1 MKSHDAIAD
10 SQAYKSDFAAMGL
23 AQSVW
28 DTKRPKAPDVIL
40 TREEKNRIQTRE
52 RAQKNRAIELATRVN
67 AESNIGCSTS
77 GFDAKAARLVG
88 KRNEARSQ

>member
-1 MKSHDAIAD
+1 MTTSHSVAN

-28 DTKRPKAPDVIL
+28 DTKRPKAPGIPL
-40 TREEKNRIQTRE
+40 TTEEKNRIQTRE
-52 RAQKNRAIELATRVN
+52 RAQKKRAIELATRVN

-77 GFDAKAARLVG
+77 GFDAKAAKLVG
-88 KRNEARSQ
+88 RRLTQRSQ